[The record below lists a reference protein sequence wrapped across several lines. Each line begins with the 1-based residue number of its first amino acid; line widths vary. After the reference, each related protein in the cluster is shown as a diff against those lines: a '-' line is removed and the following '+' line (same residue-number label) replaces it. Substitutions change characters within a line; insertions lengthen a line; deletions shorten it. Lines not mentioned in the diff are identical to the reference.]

1 MQSSYPVKWAVAP
14 FALLPRS
21 GTVRERVER
30 LQETMLGEPQV
41 ECPVTER
48 FIPGLYA
55 REIRIPAGTTLI
67 GAVHRAES
75 IVVLSAGR
83 LLLVTEDG
91 LREIR
96 APHTLTCKPG
106 AKNAA
111 YALEDAVWTNFFPTD
126 ETDSRKLVEL
136 LTYSTADELLG
147 GSKNPQLAAQRA
159 AELTEA

>member
-1 MQSSYPVKWAVAP
+1 M
-14 FALLPRS
+14 
-21 GTVRERVER
+21 RERVER
-30 LQETMLGEPQV
+30 LQERMLHRPQV
-41 ECPVTER
+41 DCPVTER

-55 REIRIPAGTTLI
+55 REIRIPAGTVLI

-83 LLLVTEDG
+83 LLMVAEDG
-91 LREIR
+91 LVEIA
-96 APHTLTCKPG
+96 APHTLVCKPG

-111 YALEDAVWTNFFPTD
+111 FAIEDAVWTNFFPTT
-126 ETDSRKLVEL
+126 ETDPRKLVEL